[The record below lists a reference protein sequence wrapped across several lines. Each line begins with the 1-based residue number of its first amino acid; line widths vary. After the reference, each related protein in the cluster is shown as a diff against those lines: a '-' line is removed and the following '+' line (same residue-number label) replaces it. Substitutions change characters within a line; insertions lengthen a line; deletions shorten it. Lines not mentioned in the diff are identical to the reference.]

1 MVPFTYL
8 RRAPHAQK
16 EMDMAASTTTSPAT
30 RLGGLALLGGVILL
44 VLASLVFPG
53 GVLLDPVDQTDFP
66 VALGAMAE
74 NPSLAHLA
82 SMVSIIGMF
91 LYGYAAF
98 AWLHL
103 ARQGPGGFCLRL
115 GAYVS
120 VFGWSLYVV
129 AMGMRQFSIHLM
141 QRGAGAGADQAM
153 FESLALNAYVA
164 MAGIVIALVSV
175 YPIGSALVGLGLA
188 ARFDSMN
195 IFKLASWGFV
205 LVGVGGAVNF
215 LVLQHASG
223 IEPLVLLTNDNGMQA
238 LGSLLFVII
247 GVGMYRGRAEL
258 TSEA

>member
-1 MVPFTYL
+1 M
-8 RRAPHAQK
+8 APS
-16 EMDMAASTTTSPAT
+16 STTHAVT
-30 RLGGLALLGGVILL
+30 RQGGLALIVGVLML
-44 VLASLVFPG
+44 VLASLIYPG
-53 GVLLDPVDQTDFP
+53 GAVMNPVDQTDFP
-66 VALGAMAE
+66 AALEAAAA
-74 NPSLAHLA
+74 NASLAHLA
-82 SMVSIIGMF
+82 SMMSIIGMF